1 MLYENSAHNGSF
13 RTKPNFRYQTVPS
26 ELPMLELDQVNKTY
40 ATPQGPLRV
49 LNDVTLHL
57 APGQSLALMGES
69 GSGKST
75 LLHLAAGL
83 DLPDQGNITLAGQNI
98 ASLTEPARAKLRCD
112 QVGLVFQQFHLIPS
126 LTVIDNLRLQARL
139 ARREDV
145 AWTAHLIER
154 LGLHGLEKRYPE
166 QLSGGQ
172 QQRLAIGRALA
183 PRPPLL
189 LADEPTGNL
198 DESTAGEVLELLLS
212 LVRETQCAL
221 LVVTH
226 SPQVAAPLDRCLRL
240 RHGQLVSTVHD

>member
-1 MLYENSAHNGSF
+1 
-13 RTKPNFRYQTVPS
+13 
-26 ELPMLELDQVNKTY
+26 MLEFRQVHKTY

-49 LNDVTLHL
+49 LEDVTLRL
-57 APGQSLALMGES
+57 AAGQSLALMGES

-83 DLPDQGNITLAGQNI
+83 DLPDHGSITLAGHNL
-98 ASLTEPARAKLRCD
+98 ATLPEPARATLRRE
-112 QVGLVFQQFHLIPS
+112 QLGLVFQQFHLIPS
-126 LTVIDNLRLQARL
+126 LNVIDNLRLQARL
-139 ARREDV
+139 ARRDDV

-154 LGLHGLEKRYPE
+154 LGLAGLEKRYPE

-198 DESTAGEVLELLLS
+198 DETTAGEVLELLLN

-240 RHGQLVSTVHD
+240 RHGQLVSSAL

>member
-1 MLYENSAHNGSF
+1 
-13 RTKPNFRYQTVPS
+13 
-26 ELPMLELDQVNKTY
+26 MLEFHQVHKTY
-40 ATPQGPLRV
+40 TTPQGPLNV
-49 LNDVTLHL
+49 LNDVSLRL
-57 APGQSLALMGES
+57 AAGESLALMGES

-83 DLPDQGNITLAGQNI
+83 DLPDQGTVSFENQNV
-98 ASLTEPARAKLRCD
+98 ASLPEPTRAKLRRE
-112 QVGLVFQQFHLIPS
+112 QLGLVFQQFHLVPS

-139 ARREDV
+139 AKRDNV
-145 AWTAHLIER
+145 AWTDHLIER
-154 LGLHGLEKRYPE
+154 LGLHGMEKRYPE

-198 DESTAGEVLELLLS
+198 DETTAGEVLELLLS

-221 LVVTH
+221 LIVTH

-240 RHGQLVSTVHD
+240 SHGHLIEAAL

>member
-1 MLYENSAHNGSF
+1 
-13 RTKPNFRYQTVPS
+13 
-26 ELPMLELDQVNKTY
+26 MLEFHQVHKTY
-40 ATPQGPLRV
+40 VTPQGPIRV
-49 LNDVTLHL
+49 LEDISFHL

-83 DLPDQGNITLAGQNI
+83 DLPDQGNITLAGQHI
-98 ASLTEPARAKLRCD
+98 ASLSEPARAKLRRE
-112 QVGLVFQQFHLIPS
+112 QVGLVFQQFHLVPS

-139 ARREDV
+139 ANRDDA
-145 AWTAHLIER
+145 AWAAHLIER
-154 LGLHGLEKRYPE
+154 LGLTGMERRYPE

-198 DESTAGEVLELLLS
+198 DETTAGEVLELLLN
-212 LVRETQCAL
+212 LIRETQCAL

-240 RHGQLVSTVHD
+240 RHGQLLSTPL

>member
-1 MLYENSAHNGSF
+1 
-13 RTKPNFRYQTVPS
+13 
-26 ELPMLELDQVNKTY
+26 MLELHQVHKTY
-40 ATPQGPLRV
+40 TTPQGPLRV
-49 LNDVTLHL
+49 LDNVSLTL

-83 DLPDQGNITLAGQNI
+83 DLPDQGSITLGGENVATL
-98 ASLTEPARAKLRCD
+98 AEALRAKLRRE
-112 QVGLVFQQFHLIPS
+112 QLGLVFQQFHLIPS
-126 LTVIDNLRLQARL
+126 LTAIDNLRLQARL
-139 ARREDV
+139 AGRDDSN
-145 AWTAHLIER
+145 WTEYLMAR
-154 LGLHGLEKRYPE
+154 LGLKGLEKRYPE

-183 PRPPLL
+183 PRPALL

-198 DESTAGEVLELLLS
+198 DETTAGEVLELLLS

-240 RHGQLVSTVHD
+240 RHGQLIHTTL

>member
-1 MLYENSAHNGSF
+1 
-13 RTKPNFRYQTVPS
+13 
-26 ELPMLELDQVNKTY
+26 MLELHQVHKTY
-40 ATPQGPLRV
+40 TTPQGPLKV
-49 LNDVTLHL
+49 LDDVSLRL

-83 DLPDQGNITLAGQNI
+83 DLPDQGSITLAGQNVSTL
-98 ASLTEPARAKLRCD
+98 AEPDRAKLRREKL
-112 QVGLVFQQFHLIPS
+112 GLVFQQFHLVPS

-139 ARREDV
+139 ANRDDTD
-145 AWTAHLIER
+145 WTAYLIAR
-154 LGLHGLEKRYPE
+154 LGLEGLEKRYPE

-198 DESTAGEVLELLLS
+198 DETTAGKVLELLLS

-226 SPQVAAPLDRCLRL
+226 SLQVAAPLDRCLRL
-240 RHGQLVSTVHD
+240 RHGQLINTVT

>member
-1 MLYENSAHNGSF
+1 
-13 RTKPNFRYQTVPS
+13 
-26 ELPMLELDQVNKTY
+26 MLEFHQVHKTY
-40 ATPQGPLRV
+40 TTPQGPLNV
-49 LNDVTLHL
+49 LDDVSLRL
-57 APGQSLALMGES
+57 AAGESLALMGES

-83 DLPDQGNITLAGQNI
+83 DLPDQGTVSFENQNV
-98 ASLTEPARAKLRCD
+98 ASLPEPTRAKLRRE
-112 QVGLVFQQFHLIPS
+112 QLGLVFQQFHLVPS

-139 ARREDV
+139 ANRDD
-145 AWTAHLIER
+145 ADWTDHLIER
-154 LGLHGLEKRYPE
+154 LGLHGMEKRYPE

-198 DESTAGEVLELLLS
+198 DETTAGEVLELLLS

-221 LVVTH
+221 LIVTH

-240 RHGQLVSTVHD
+240 SHGHLLEAAL